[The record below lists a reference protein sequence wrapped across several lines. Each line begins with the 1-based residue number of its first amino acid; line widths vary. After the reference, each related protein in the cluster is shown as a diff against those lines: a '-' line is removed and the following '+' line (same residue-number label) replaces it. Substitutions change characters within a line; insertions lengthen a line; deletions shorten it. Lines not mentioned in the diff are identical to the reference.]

1 MRDYFDDFTSSKTG
15 YHCGPR
21 KDKVITSGALA
32 LSAYDEETNECL
44 HFLWSSK
51 PAGGESSSRMH
62 PLDDVV
68 ATLLSWFAAYY
79 RLTQPVQRVPGE
91 RTEDEGEPPALDS
104 AFAWIIE
111 KEAQTKKQGIIDSN
125 DGSSLPPTQV
135 PKEDTRRTSQ
145 EDLQL
150 ASNLDTHQPTIQ
162 LLIKTLLHTRW
173 PESDRRSTDLRPKNW
188 KAKDD
193 QVGKN
198 AKAAKAAKDSKE
210 GKSMG
215 TGTKTPS
222 RSRVSTKSKR
232 SSQTAGNAEAGPST
246 KRRKI

>member
-15 YHCGPR
+15 YHCGPLKR
-21 KDKVITSGALA
+21 DVIKSGTLD
-32 LSAYDEETNECL
+32 LSVYDEEANECL
-44 HFLWSSK
+44 HFLWPSK
-51 PAGGESSSRMH
+51 PAGGDSSFRMH

-79 RLTQPVQRVPGE
+79 RLTQPVQRIVGE
-91 RTEDEGEPPALDS
+91 QTEDEGEPREINPAI
-104 AFAWIIE
+104 AWIIE
-111 KEAQTKKQGIIDSN
+111 DEAQTKKQGVIDSN
-125 DGSSLPPTQV
+125 DNSSPPPTQV
-135 PKEDTRRTSQ
+135 LQEDTRRTSQ

-150 ASNLDTHQPTIQ
+150 AANLDTHQPTIQ

-198 AKAAKAAKDSKE
+198 AKTAKDSKD
-210 GKSMG
+210 GKSLG
-215 TGTKTPS
+215 KDTKTPS

-246 KRRKI
+246 KRRKL

>member
-32 LSAYDEETNECL
+32 LSAYDEETKECL
-44 HFLWSSK
+44 HFLWPSK
-51 PAGGESSSRMH
+51 PAGGESSSSSMH
-62 PLDDVV
+62 PVDDIVT
-68 ATLLSWFAAYY
+68 TLLSWFAAYY
-79 RLTQPVQRVPGE
+79 RLTQPVQRVPRE
-91 RTEDEGEPPALDS
+91 RTKGGSQTLELESDL
-104 AFAWIIE
+104 AWIIE
-111 KEAQTKKQGIIDSN
+111 DEAQTEKQGVIDSDN
-125 DGSSLPPTQV
+125 NSTPSPTQV

-150 ASNLDTHQPTIQ
+150 AANLDRHQPTIQ

-198 AKAAKAAKDSKE
+198 AKNAKDSKE
-210 GKSMG
+210 RKSLGK
-215 TGTKTPS
+215 GTKTPS
-222 RSRVSTKSKR
+222 HSKVSTQSKR

-246 KRRKI
+246 KRRKL